1 MVPSPL
7 AIIGTH
13 VEFSKKLTHLHMLKG
28 PSQLFKTFSFATLYT
43 SLSCWLILCTSTLLS
58 SSFVKTLK
66 QKAHENKQ
74 HKNTKTKVQKH
85 KNKKLIH
92 FAMGEQVNMKLI
104 NAKIRK

>member
-1 MVPSPL
+1 
-7 AIIGTH
+7 
-13 VEFSKKLTHLHMLKG
+13 
-28 PSQLFKTFSFATLYT
+28 
-43 SLSCWLILCTSTLLS
+43 
-58 SSFVKTLK
+58 VKTLK